1 MTEHPLTK
9 FIPNL
14 ITLMSLIAGIS
25 SIKFSIQSNFKIAVL
40 MIMLAAFFDFFD
52 GWMARKLKKSS
63 QFGAELDSLSD
74 FISFGLAPSLLINLS
89 FTNELGRIG
98 WVISLFYII
107 CAALRLARFNI
118 ENMREQSKVF
128 YGIPSPAAAGII
140 MIPLYLNFI
149 EQIQFTINYPIVSA
163 LLIIFAGAMM
173 ISRVPTPSV
182 KNLKVKTLYFR
193 LMIIF
198 TVIILIFLISYF
210 WQTTLLVA
218 LIYLLFS
225 LLRIL
230 KNKTSS
236 FHSGA
241 SSVASTTLISK
252 SFSLKLNKPFNTSF
266 SGNQGLKDS

>member
-1 MTEHPLTK
+1 MAEHPLTK

-25 SIKFSIQSNFKIAVL
+25 SIKFSIQANWKLAVL

-74 FISFGLAPSLLINLS
+74 FISFGLAPSLLINLC
-89 FTNELGRIG
+89 FTHELGRIG
-98 WVISLFYII
+98 WVISLFYIV

-118 ENMREQSKVF
+118 ENMKEQSKVF
-128 YGIPSPAAAGII
+128 YGIPSPAAAGVI

-149 EQIQFTINYPIVSA
+149 DQVQFTINYP
-163 LLIIFAGAMM
+163 LICAVLTTFSGIMM

-193 LMIIF
+193 LMIIS
-198 TVIILIFLISYF
+198 VAIVLIFLISYF

-218 LIYLLFS
+218 IAYLLIS
-225 LLRIL
+225 LL
-230 KNKTSS
+230 
-236 FHSGA
+236 
-241 SSVASTTLISK
+241 
-252 SFSLKLNKPFNTSF
+252 SLLTYFFTFFRRVS
-266 SGNQGLKDS
+266 

>member
-1 MTEHPLTK
+1 MAEHPLTK

-25 SIKFSIQSNFKIAVL
+25 SIKFSIQANWKLAVL

-74 FISFGLAPSLLINLS
+74 FISFGLAPSLLINLC
-89 FTNELGRIG
+89 FTHELGRIG
-98 WVISLFYII
+98 WVISLFYIV

-118 ENMREQSKVF
+118 ENMKEQSKVF
-128 YGIPSPAAAGII
+128 YGIPSPAAAGVI

-149 EQIQFTINYPIVSA
+149 DQVQFTINYP
-163 LLIIFAGAMM
+163 LICAVLTTFAGIMM

-193 LMIIF
+193 LMIIS
-198 TVIILIFLISYF
+198 VAIVLIFLISYF

-218 LIYLLFS
+218 VAYLLIS
-225 LLRIL
+225 LL
-230 KNKTSS
+230 
-236 FHSGA
+236 
-241 SSVASTTLISK
+241 
-252 SFSLKLNKPFNTSF
+252 SLLTYFFTYFRRVS
-266 SGNQGLKDS
+266 

>member
-1 MTEHPLTK
+1 MAEHPLTK

-25 SIKFSIQSNFKIAVL
+25 SIKFSIQTNWKLAVL

-74 FISFGLAPSLLINLS
+74 FISFGLAPSLLINLC
-89 FTNELGRIG
+89 FTHELGRIG
-98 WVISLFYII
+98 WVISLFYIV

-118 ENMREQSKVF
+118 ENMKEQSKVF
-128 YGIPSPAAAGII
+128 YGIPSPAAAGVI

-149 EQIQFTINYPIVSA
+149 DQVQFTINYP
-163 LLIIFAGAMM
+163 LICAVLTTFAGIMM

-193 LMIIF
+193 LMIIS
-198 TVIILIFLISYF
+198 VAIVLIFLISYF

-218 LIYLLFS
+218 IAYLLIS
-225 LLRIL
+225 LL
-230 KNKTSS
+230 
-236 FHSGA
+236 
-241 SSVASTTLISK
+241 
-252 SFSLKLNKPFNTSF
+252 SLLTYFFTFFRRVS
-266 SGNQGLKDS
+266 

>member
-1 MTEHPLTK
+1 MAEHPLTK

-25 SIKFSIQSNFKIAVL
+25 SIKFSIQANWKLAVL

-74 FISFGLAPSLLINLS
+74 FISFGLAPSLLINLC
-89 FTNELGRIG
+89 FTHELGRIG
-98 WVISLFYII
+98 WVISLFYIV

-118 ENMREQSKVF
+118 ENMKEQSKVF
-128 YGIPSPAAAGII
+128 YGIPSPAAAGVI

-149 EQIQFTINYPIVSA
+149 DQVQFTINYP
-163 LLIIFAGAMM
+163 LICAVLTTFAGIMM

-182 KNLKVKTLYFR
+182 KNIKVKTLYFR

-198 TVIILIFLISYF
+198 VAIVLIFLISYF

-218 LIYLLFS
+218 IAYLLIS
-225 LLRIL
+225 LL
-230 KNKTSS
+230 
-236 FHSGA
+236 
-241 SSVASTTLISK
+241 
-252 SFSLKLNKPFNTSF
+252 SLLTYFFTFFRKVS
-266 SGNQGLKDS
+266 

>member
-1 MTEHPLTK
+1 MAEHPLTK

-25 SIKFSIQSNFKIAVL
+25 SIKFSIQANWKLSVL

-74 FISFGLAPSLLINLS
+74 FISFGLAPSLLINLC
-89 FTNELGRIG
+89 FTHELGRIG
-98 WVISLFYII
+98 WVISLFYIV

-118 ENMREQSKVF
+118 ENMKEQSKVF
-128 YGIPSPAAAGII
+128 YGIPSPAAAGVI
-140 MIPLYLNFI
+140 MIPLYYNFI
-149 EQIQFTINYPIVSA
+149 DQVQFTINYP
-163 LLIIFAGAMM
+163 LICAILTTFAGVMM

-193 LMIIF
+193 LMIISV
-198 TVIILIFLISYF
+198 VIVLIFLISYF

-218 LIYLLFS
+218 IAYLLIS
-225 LLRIL
+225 LLSLVTYFITFFRR
-230 KNKTSS
+230 
-236 FHSGA
+236 
-241 SSVASTTLISK
+241 ST
-252 SFSLKLNKPFNTSF
+252 
-266 SGNQGLKDS
+266 

>member
-1 MTEHPLTK
+1 MAEHPLTK

-25 SIKFSIQSNFKIAVL
+25 SIKFSIQANWKLAVL

-74 FISFGLAPSLLINLS
+74 FISFGLAPSLLINLC
-89 FTNELGRIG
+89 FTHELGRIG
-98 WVISLFYII
+98 WVISLFYIV

-118 ENMREQSKVF
+118 ENMKEQSKVF
-128 YGIPSPAAAGII
+128 YGIPSPAAAGVI

-149 EQIQFTINYPIVSA
+149 DQVQFTINYP
-163 LLIIFAGAMM
+163 LICAVLTTFAGIMM

-182 KNLKVKTLYFR
+182 KNLKVKTLYSR
-193 LMIIF
+193 LMIIS
-198 TVIILIFLISYF
+198 VAIVLIFLISYF

-218 LIYLLFS
+218 IAYLLIS
-225 LLRIL
+225 LL
-230 KNKTSS
+230 
-236 FHSGA
+236 
-241 SSVASTTLISK
+241 
-252 SFSLKLNKPFNTSF
+252 SLLTYFFTFFRRVS
-266 SGNQGLKDS
+266 

>member
-1 MTEHPLTK
+1 MAEHPLTK

-25 SIKFSIQSNFKIAVL
+25 SIKFSIQANWKLAVL

-74 FISFGLAPSLLINLS
+74 FISFGLAPSLLINLC
-89 FTNELGRIG
+89 FTHELGRIG
-98 WVISLFYII
+98 WVISLFYIV

-118 ENMREQSKVF
+118 ENMKEQSKVF
-128 YGIPSPAAAGII
+128 YGIPSPAAAGVI

-149 EQIQFTINYPIVSA
+149 DQVQFTSNYP
-163 LLIIFAGAMM
+163 LICAVLTTFAGIMM

-193 LMIIF
+193 LMIIS
-198 TVIILIFLISYF
+198 VAIVLIFLISYF

-218 LIYLLFS
+218 IAYLLIS
-225 LLRIL
+225 LL
-230 KNKTSS
+230 
-236 FHSGA
+236 
-241 SSVASTTLISK
+241 
-252 SFSLKLNKPFNTSF
+252 SLLTYFFTFFRRVS
-266 SGNQGLKDS
+266 

>member
-1 MTEHPLTK
+1 MAEHPLTK

-25 SIKFSIQSNFKIAVL
+25 SIKFSIQANWKLAVL

-74 FISFGLAPSLLINLS
+74 FISFGLAPSLLINLC
-89 FTNELGRIG
+89 FTHELGRIG
-98 WVISLFYII
+98 WVISLFYIV

-118 ENMREQSKVF
+118 ENMKEQSKVF
-128 YGIPSPAAAGII
+128 YGIPSPAAAGVI

-149 EQIQFTINYPIVSA
+149 DQVQFTINYPLICA
-163 LLIIFAGAMM
+163 LLTTFAGIMM

-193 LMIIF
+193 LMIIS
-198 TVIILIFLISYF
+198 VAIVLIFLISYF

-218 LIYLLFS
+218 IAYLLIS
-225 LLRIL
+225 LL
-230 KNKTSS
+230 
-236 FHSGA
+236 
-241 SSVASTTLISK
+241 
-252 SFSLKLNKPFNTSF
+252 SLLTYFFTFFKRVS
-266 SGNQGLKDS
+266 

>member
-1 MTEHPLTK
+1 MAEHPLTK

-25 SIKFSIQSNFKIAVL
+25 SIKFSIQANWKLAVL

-74 FISFGLAPSLLINLS
+74 FISFGLAPSLLINLC
-89 FTNELGRIG
+89 FTHELGRIG
-98 WVISLFYII
+98 WVISLFYIV

-118 ENMREQSKVF
+118 ENMKEQSKVF
-128 YGIPSPAAAGII
+128 YGIPSPAAAGVI

-149 EQIQFTINYPIVSA
+149 DQVQFTINYP
-163 LLIIFAGAMM
+163 LICAVLTTFAGIMM

-193 LMIIF
+193 LMIIS
-198 TVIILIFLISYF
+198 VAIVLIFLISYF

-218 LIYLLFS
+218 IAYLLIS
-225 LLRIL
+225 LLSLLTYFFTFFRRI
-230 KNKTSS
+230 S
-236 FHSGA
+236 
-241 SSVASTTLISK
+241 
-252 SFSLKLNKPFNTSF
+252 
-266 SGNQGLKDS
+266 

>member
-1 MTEHPLTK
+1 MAEHPLTK

-25 SIKFSIQSNFKIAVL
+25 SIKFSIQANWKLAVL

-74 FISFGLAPSLLINLS
+74 FISFGLAPSLLINLC
-89 FTNELGRIG
+89 FTHELGRIG
-98 WVISLFYII
+98 WVISLFYIV

-118 ENMREQSKVF
+118 ENMKEQSKVF
-128 YGIPSPAAAGII
+128 YGIPSPAAAGVI

-149 EQIQFTINYPIVSA
+149 DQVQFTINYP
-163 LLIIFAGAMM
+163 LICAVLTTFAGIMM

-193 LMIIF
+193 LMIIS
-198 TVIILIFLISYF
+198 VAIVLIFLISYF

-218 LIYLLFS
+218 IAYLLIS
-225 LLRIL
+225 LL
-230 KNKTSS
+230 
-236 FHSGA
+236 
-241 SSVASTTLISK
+241 
-252 SFSLKLNKPFNTSF
+252 SLLTYFFTFFRRVS
-266 SGNQGLKDS
+266 

>member
-1 MTEHPLTK
+1 MAEHPLTK

-25 SIKFSIQSNFKIAVL
+25 SIKFSIQANWKLAVL

-74 FISFGLAPSLLINLS
+74 FISFGLAPSLLINLC
-89 FTNELGRIG
+89 FTHELGRIG
-98 WVISLFYII
+98 WVISLFYIV

-118 ENMREQSKVF
+118 ENMKEQSKVF
-128 YGIPSPAAAGII
+128 YGIPSPAAAGVI

-149 EQIQFTINYPIVSA
+149 DQVQFTINYP
-163 LLIIFAGAMM
+163 LICAVMTTFAGIMM

-193 LMIIF
+193 LMIIS
-198 TVIILIFLISYF
+198 VAIVLIFLISYF

-218 LIYLLFS
+218 IAYLLIS
-225 LLRIL
+225 LL
-230 KNKTSS
+230 
-236 FHSGA
+236 
-241 SSVASTTLISK
+241 
-252 SFSLKLNKPFNTSF
+252 SLLTYFFTFFRRVS
-266 SGNQGLKDS
+266 

>member
-1 MTEHPLTK
+1 MAEHPLTK

-25 SIKFSIQSNFKIAVL
+25 SIKFSIQTNWKLAVL

-74 FISFGLAPSLLINLS
+74 FISFGLAPSLLINLC
-89 FTNELGRIG
+89 FTHELGRIG
-98 WVISLFYII
+98 WVISLFYIV

-118 ENMREQSKVF
+118 ENMKEQSKVF
-128 YGIPSPAAAGII
+128 YGIPSPAAAGVI
-140 MIPLYLNFI
+140 MIPLYYNFI
-149 EQIQFTINYPIVSA
+149 DQVQFTINYP
-163 LLIIFAGAMM
+163 LICAILTTFAGVMM

-193 LMIIF
+193 LMIISV
-198 TVIILIFLISYF
+198 VIVLIFLISYF

-218 LIYLLFS
+218 IAYLLIS
-225 LLRIL
+225 LLSLVTYFFTFFRR
-230 KNKTSS
+230 
-236 FHSGA
+236 
-241 SSVASTTLISK
+241 ST
-252 SFSLKLNKPFNTSF
+252 
-266 SGNQGLKDS
+266 

>member
-1 MTEHPLTK
+1 MAEHPLTK

-25 SIKFSIQSNFKIAVL
+25 SIKFSIQANWKLAVL

-74 FISFGLAPSLLINLS
+74 FISFGLAPSLLINLC
-89 FTNELGRIG
+89 FTHELGRIG
-98 WVISLFYII
+98 WVISLFYIV

-118 ENMREQSKVF
+118 ENMKEQSKVF
-128 YGIPSPAAAGII
+128 YGIPSPAAAGVI

-149 EQIQFTINYPIVSA
+149 DQVQFTINYP
-163 LLIIFAGAMM
+163 LICAVLTTFAGIMM

-193 LMIIF
+193 LMIIS
-198 TVIILIFLISYF
+198 VAIVLIFLISYF

-218 LIYLLFS
+218 IAYLLIS
-225 LLRIL
+225 LL
-230 KNKTSS
+230 
-236 FHSGA
+236 
-241 SSVASTTLISK
+241 
-252 SFSLKLNKPFNTSF
+252 SLLTYFFTFFRKVT
-266 SGNQGLKDS
+266 

>member
-1 MTEHPLTK
+1 MAEHPLTK

-25 SIKFSIQSNFKIAVL
+25 SIKFSIQANWKLAVL

-74 FISFGLAPSLLINLS
+74 FISFGLAPSLLINLC
-89 FTNELGRIG
+89 FTHELGRIG
-98 WVISLFYII
+98 WVISLFYIV

-118 ENMREQSKVF
+118 ENMKEQSKVF
-128 YGIPSPAAAGII
+128 YGIPSPAAAGVI

-149 EQIQFTINYPIVSA
+149 DQVKFTINYPFICAV
-163 LLIIFAGAMM
+163 LTTFAGIMM

-193 LMIIF
+193 LLIIS
-198 TVIILIFLISYF
+198 VAIVLIFLISYF

-218 LIYLLFS
+218 IAYLLIS
-225 LLRIL
+225 LL
-230 KNKTSS
+230 
-236 FHSGA
+236 
-241 SSVASTTLISK
+241 
-252 SFSLKLNKPFNTSF
+252 SLLTYFFTFFRRVS
-266 SGNQGLKDS
+266 

>member
-1 MTEHPLTK
+1 MAEHPLTK

-25 SIKFSIQSNFKIAVL
+25 SIKFSIQANWKLAVL

-74 FISFGLAPSLLINLS
+74 FISFGLAPSLLINLC
-89 FTNELGRIG
+89 FTHELGRIG
-98 WVISLFYII
+98 WVISLFYIV

-118 ENMREQSKVF
+118 ENMKEQSKVF
-128 YGIPSPAAAGII
+128 YGIPSPAAAGVI

-149 EQIQFTINYPIVSA
+149 DQVQFTINYP
-163 LLIIFAGAMM
+163 LICAVLTTFAGIMM

-182 KNLKVKTLYFR
+182 KNLKVKTLNFR
-193 LMIIF
+193 LMIIS
-198 TVIILIFLISYF
+198 VAIVLIFLISYF

-218 LIYLLFS
+218 VAYLLLS
-225 LLRIL
+225 LLSLLTYFFTFFRR
-230 KNKTSS
+230 
-236 FHSGA
+236 A
-241 SSVASTTLISK
+241 S
-252 SFSLKLNKPFNTSF
+252 
-266 SGNQGLKDS
+266 

>member
-1 MTEHPLTK
+1 MAEHPLTK

-25 SIKFSIQSNFKIAVL
+25 SIKFSIQANWKLAVL

-74 FISFGLAPSLLINLS
+74 FISFGLAPSLLINLC
-89 FTNELGRIG
+89 FTHELGRIG
-98 WVISLFYII
+98 WVISLFYIV

-118 ENMREQSKVF
+118 ENMKEQSKVF
-128 YGIPSPAAAGII
+128 YGIPSPAAAGVI

-149 EQIQFTINYPIVSA
+149 DQVQFTIYYP
-163 LLIIFAGAMM
+163 LICVVLTTFAGIMM

-193 LMIIF
+193 LMIIS
-198 TVIILIFLISYF
+198 VAIVLIFLISYF

-218 LIYLLFS
+218 IAYLLIS
-225 LLRIL
+225 LL
-230 KNKTSS
+230 S
-236 FHSGA
+236 
-241 SSVASTTLISK
+241 LITYFFTFFRGVS
-252 SFSLKLNKPFNTSF
+252 
-266 SGNQGLKDS
+266 

>member
-1 MTEHPLTK
+1 MAEHPLTK

-25 SIKFSIQSNFKIAVL
+25 SIKFSIQANWKLAVL

-74 FISFGLAPSLLINLS
+74 FISFGLAPSLLINLC
-89 FTNELGRIG
+89 FTHELGRIG
-98 WVISLFYII
+98 WVISLFYIV

-118 ENMREQSKVF
+118 ENMKEHSKVF
-128 YGIPSPAAAGII
+128 YGIPSPAAAGVI

-149 EQIQFTINYPIVSA
+149 DQVQFTINYP
-163 LLIIFAGAMM
+163 LICAVLTTFAGIMM

-193 LMIIF
+193 LMIIS
-198 TVIILIFLISYF
+198 VAIVLIFLISYF

-218 LIYLLFS
+218 IVYLLIS
-225 LLRIL
+225 LL
-230 KNKTSS
+230 
-236 FHSGA
+236 
-241 SSVASTTLISK
+241 
-252 SFSLKLNKPFNTSF
+252 SLLTYFFTFFRRVS
-266 SGNQGLKDS
+266 

>member
-1 MTEHPLTK
+1 MAEHPLTK

-25 SIKFSIQSNFKIAVL
+25 SIKFSIQANWKLAVL

-74 FISFGLAPSLLINLS
+74 FISFGLAPSLLINLC
-89 FTNELGRIG
+89 FTHELGRIG
-98 WVISLFYII
+98 WVISLFYIV

-118 ENMREQSKVF
+118 ENMKEQSKVF
-128 YGIPSPAAAGII
+128 YGIPSPAAAGVI

-149 EQIQFTINYPIVSA
+149 DQVQFTINYPLISA
-163 LLIIFAGAMM
+163 VLTTFAGIMM

-193 LMIIF
+193 LMIIS
-198 TVIILIFLISYF
+198 VAIVLIFLISYF

-218 LIYLLFS
+218 IAYLLVS
-225 LLRIL
+225 LL
-230 KNKTSS
+230 
-236 FHSGA
+236 
-241 SSVASTTLISK
+241 
-252 SFSLKLNKPFNTSF
+252 SLLTYFFTFFRRVS
-266 SGNQGLKDS
+266 

>member
-1 MTEHPLTK
+1 MAEHPLTK

-25 SIKFSIQSNFKIAVL
+25 SIKFSIQANWKLAVL

-74 FISFGLAPSLLINLS
+74 FISFGLAPSLLINLC
-89 FTNELGRIG
+89 FTHELGRIG
-98 WVISLFYII
+98 WVISLFYIV

-118 ENMREQSKVF
+118 ENMKEQSKVF
-128 YGIPSPAAAGII
+128 YGIPSPAAAGVI

-149 EQIQFTINYPIVSA
+149 DQVQFTINYP
-163 LLIIFAGAMM
+163 LICAVLTTFAGIMM

-193 LMIIF
+193 LMIIS
-198 TVIILIFLISYF
+198 VAIVLIFLISYF

-218 LIYLLFS
+218 IAYLLIS
-225 LLRIL
+225 LL
-230 KNKTSS
+230 
-236 FHSGA
+236 
-241 SSVASTTLISK
+241 
-252 SFSLKLNKPFNTSF
+252 SLLTYFF
-266 SGNQGLKDS
+266 AFFRRVG

>member
-1 MTEHPLTK
+1 MAEHPLTK

-25 SIKFSIQSNFKIAVL
+25 SIKFSIQANWKLAVL

-74 FISFGLAPSLLINLS
+74 FISFGLAPSLLINLC
-89 FTNELGRIG
+89 FTHELGRIG
-98 WVISLFYII
+98 WVISLFYIV

-118 ENMREQSKVF
+118 ENMKEQSKVF
-128 YGIPSPAAAGII
+128 YGIPSPAAAGVI

-149 EQIQFTINYPIVSA
+149 DQVQFTINYP
-163 LLIIFAGAMM
+163 LICAVLTTFAGVMM

-193 LMIIF
+193 LMIIS
-198 TVIILIFLISYF
+198 VVMVLIFLISYF

-218 LIYLLFS
+218 IAYLLIS
-225 LLRIL
+225 LLSLLTYFFTFFR
-230 KNKTSS
+230 
-236 FHSGA
+236 G
-241 SSVASTTLISK
+241 IS
-252 SFSLKLNKPFNTSF
+252 
-266 SGNQGLKDS
+266 

>member
-1 MTEHPLTK
+1 MAEHPLTK

-25 SIKFSIQSNFKIAVL
+25 SIKFSIQANWKLAVL

-74 FISFGLAPSLLINLS
+74 FISFGLAPSLLINLC
-89 FTNELGRIG
+89 FTHELGRIG
-98 WVISLFYII
+98 WVISLFYIV

-118 ENMREQSKVF
+118 ENMKEQSKVF
-128 YGIPSPAAAGII
+128 YGIPSPAAAGVI

-149 EQIQFTINYPIVSA
+149 DQVQFTINYP
-163 LLIIFAGAMM
+163 LICAVLTTFAGIMM
-173 ISRVPTPSV
+173 ISRVPTPSI

-193 LMIIF
+193 LMIIS
-198 TVIILIFLISYF
+198 VAIVLIFLISYF

-218 LIYLLFS
+218 IAYLLIS
-225 LLRIL
+225 LL
-230 KNKTSS
+230 
-236 FHSGA
+236 
-241 SSVASTTLISK
+241 
-252 SFSLKLNKPFNTSF
+252 SLLTYFFTFFKRVS
-266 SGNQGLKDS
+266 

>member
-1 MTEHPLTK
+1 MAEHPLTK

-25 SIKFSIQSNFKIAVL
+25 SIKFSIQANWKLAVL

-74 FISFGLAPSLLINLS
+74 FISFGLAPSLLINLC
-89 FTNELGRIG
+89 FTHELGRIG
-98 WVISLFYII
+98 WVISLFYIV

-118 ENMREQSKVF
+118 ENMKEQSKVF
-128 YGIPSPAAAGII
+128 YGIPSPAAAGVI

-149 EQIQFTINYPIVSA
+149 DQVKFTINYP
-163 LLIIFAGAMM
+163 LICAVLTTFAGIMM

-193 LMIIF
+193 LMIIS
-198 TVIILIFLISYF
+198 VAIVLIFLISYF

-218 LIYLLFS
+218 IAYLLIS
-225 LLRIL
+225 LLSLVTYFFTFFRR
-230 KNKTSS
+230 
-236 FHSGA
+236 
-241 SSVASTTLISK
+241 ST
-252 SFSLKLNKPFNTSF
+252 
-266 SGNQGLKDS
+266 

>member
-1 MTEHPLTK
+1 MAEHPLTK

-25 SIKFSIQSNFKIAVL
+25 SIKFSIQANWKLAVL

-74 FISFGLAPSLLINLS
+74 FISFGLAPSLLINLC
-89 FTNELGRIG
+89 FTHELGRIG
-98 WVISLFYII
+98 WVISLFYIV

-118 ENMREQSKVF
+118 ENMKEQSKVF
-128 YGIPSPAAAGII
+128 YGIPSPAAAGVI

-149 EQIQFTINYPIVSA
+149 DQVQFTINYP
-163 LLIIFAGAMM
+163 LICAVLTTFAGIMM

-193 LMIIF
+193 LMIIS
-198 TVIILIFLISYF
+198 VAIVLIFLISYF

-218 LIYLLFS
+218 IAYLLISLFS
-225 LLRIL
+225 LLTYFFTFFRR
-230 KNKTSS
+230 
-236 FHSGA
+236 
-241 SSVASTTLISK
+241 ST
-252 SFSLKLNKPFNTSF
+252 
-266 SGNQGLKDS
+266 

>member
-1 MTEHPLTK
+1 MAEHPLTK

-25 SIKFSIQSNFKIAVL
+25 SIKFSIQTNWKLAVL

-74 FISFGLAPSLLINLS
+74 FISFGLAPSLLINLC
-89 FTNELGRIG
+89 FTHELGRIG
-98 WVISLFYII
+98 WVISLFYIV

-118 ENMREQSKVF
+118 ENMKEQSKVF
-128 YGIPSPAAAGII
+128 YGIPSPAAAGVI

-149 EQIQFTINYPIVSA
+149 DQVQIIINYP
-163 LLIIFAGAMM
+163 LICAVLTTFAGVMM

-193 LMIIF
+193 LMIISV
-198 TVIILIFLISYF
+198 VIVFIFLISYF

-218 LIYLLFS
+218 IAYLLIS
-225 LLRIL
+225 LLSLVTYFFTFFRR
-230 KNKTSS
+230 
-236 FHSGA
+236 
-241 SSVASTTLISK
+241 ST
-252 SFSLKLNKPFNTSF
+252 
-266 SGNQGLKDS
+266 

>member
-1 MTEHPLTK
+1 MAEHPLTK

-25 SIKFSIQSNFKIAVL
+25 SIKFSIQANWKLAVL

-74 FISFGLAPSLLINLS
+74 FISFGLAPSLLINLC
-89 FTNELGRIG
+89 FTHELGRIG
-98 WVISLFYII
+98 WVISLFYIV

-118 ENMREQSKVF
+118 ENMKEQSKVF
-128 YGIPSPAAAGII
+128 YGIPSPAAAGVI

-149 EQIQFTINYPIVSA
+149 DQVQFTINYS
-163 LLIIFAGAMM
+163 LICAVLTTFAGIMM

-193 LMIIF
+193 LMIIS
-198 TVIILIFLISYF
+198 VAVVLIFLISYF

-218 LIYLLFS
+218 IAYLLVS
-225 LLRIL
+225 LL
-230 KNKTSS
+230 
-236 FHSGA
+236 
-241 SSVASTTLISK
+241 
-252 SFSLKLNKPFNTSF
+252 SLLTYFFTFFKRVS
-266 SGNQGLKDS
+266 

>member
-1 MTEHPLTK
+1 MAEHPLTK

-25 SIKFSIQSNFKIAVL
+25 SIKFSIQANWKLAVL

-74 FISFGLAPSLLINLS
+74 FISFGLAPSLLINLC
-89 FTNELGRIG
+89 FTHELGRIG
-98 WVISLFYII
+98 WVISLFYIV

-118 ENMREQSKVF
+118 ENMKEQSKVF
-128 YGIPSPAAAGII
+128 YGIPSPAAAGVI

-149 EQIQFTINYPIVSA
+149 DQVQFTINYP
-163 LLIIFAGAMM
+163 LICAVLTTFAGIMM
-173 ISRVPTPSV
+173 ISRVPSPSV

-193 LMIIF
+193 LMIISV
-198 TVIILIFLISYF
+198 VIVLIFLISYF

-218 LIYLLFS
+218 IAYLLIS
-225 LLRIL
+225 LL
-230 KNKTSS
+230 
-236 FHSGA
+236 
-241 SSVASTTLISK
+241 
-252 SFSLKLNKPFNTSF
+252 SLLTYFFTFFRRVS
-266 SGNQGLKDS
+266 

>member
-1 MTEHPLTK
+1 MAEHPLTK

-25 SIKFSIQSNFKIAVL
+25 SIKFSIQANWKLAVL

-74 FISFGLAPSLLINLS
+74 FISFGLAPSLLINLC
-89 FTNELGRIG
+89 FTHELGRIG
-98 WVISLFYII
+98 WVISLFYIV

-118 ENMREQSKVF
+118 ENMKEQSKVF
-128 YGIPSPAAAGII
+128 YGIPSPAAAGVI

-149 EQIQFTINYPIVSA
+149 DQVQFTINYP
-163 LLIIFAGAMM
+163 LICAVLTTFAGIMM

-193 LMIIF
+193 LMIIS
-198 TVIILIFLISYF
+198 VAIVLIFLISYF

-218 LIYLLFS
+218 IAYLLIS
-225 LLRIL
+225 LL
-230 KNKTSS
+230 
-236 FHSGA
+236 
-241 SSVASTTLISK
+241 
-252 SFSLKLNKPFNTSF
+252 SLLTYFFAFFRRVS
-266 SGNQGLKDS
+266 